1 MHTRI
6 ERIPMKLLKID
17 EGKGY
22 FLGEDTEDQPV
33 DKLTKEDL
41 LRMVDL
47 TLTED
52 EILFDEYDENSLHNQ
67 AHQIIY
73 KNVYEK
79 LHFLRERRSEF
90 VDESERL
97 FLEEYDSYRAAP
109 AAEDNTPPSS
119 PS

>member
-1 MHTRI
+1 
-6 ERIPMKLLKID
+6 MKLLKID

-22 FLGEDTEDQPV
+22 FLGEDSEDQLL

-47 TLTED
+47 TLKED
-52 EILFDEYDENSLHNQ
+52 EIIFDKYDEGSLHNQ

-73 KNVYEK
+73 KNVYSK
-79 LHFLRERRSEF
+79 LQSLRERRSEF

-97 FLEEYDSYRAAP
+97 FLEEYENYREKP
-109 AAEDNTPPSS
+109 VTEES
-119 PS
+119 